1 PTVVAPSRRIQNETG
16 EFDFIVSKFF
26 SADSLFALF
35 VALLF
40 PIAVIGAAF
49 VFSNRNGSELST
61 PSSTSFDL
69 TRAIEVGTRLPPGSH
84 QQFAR
89 SLQPSIVAY
98 FTAKRSSQDLAIAT
112 SIFHLENEREISNV
126 EESLVLREE
135 IRTSALES
143 GAKDTLMMV
152 FEEIARATVHH
163 PQEEVSNDGARSQVP
178 DN

>member
-1 PTVVAPSRRIQNETG
+1 
-16 EFDFIVSKFF
+16 
-26 SADSLFALF
+26 
-35 VALLF
+35 
-40 PIAVIGAAF
+40 
-49 VFSNRNGSELST
+49 
-61 PSSTSFDL
+61 
-69 TRAIEVGTRLPPGSH
+69 
-84 QQFAR
+84 
-89 SLQPSIVAY
+89 LQPSIVAY